1 MEQMEDKLAR
11 IEDMLGQVKKEDR
24 IINEEK
30 RKEGRRQK
38 DMRKRNQMEDKMKRE
53 RLF

>member
-11 IEDMLGQVKKEDR
+11 IEDMLGQLKKEDR

-30 RKEGRRQK
+30 GRKE
-38 DMRKRNQMEDKMKRE
+38 EDKRT
-53 RLF
+53 